1 MRKERKIKN
10 KYLLEDFLNDPNSD
24 VGTGL
29 LITRGHGFCFT
40 LKQPH
45 RWGKTPEGIIL
56 LPFGGIG
63 GKLEKNELP
72 SHSLHREAKEEVG
85 SDVEIISSN
94 GETIL
99 ISNEKIEKIYLSTK
113 LEREPL
119 PWIIYKSPKAEPGRK
134 PFTNVLIY
142 GGIFLSNQIF
152 PLDDPAILE
161 IGPELLIEI
170 AEKPTSLK
178 EFCQKGGRMISRIE
192 IPSNGILKP
201 IGTAKALYLCLKEKE
216 KTILLQL
223 LKKLNLKS

>member
-45 RWGKTPEGIIL
+45 RWGKTPEGITL

-94 GETIL
+94 GKAIL
-99 ISNEKIEKIYLSTK
+99 ISNEKIEKISLSTK
-113 LEREPL
+113 LGQEPL
-119 PWIIYKSPKAEPGRK
+119 PCIIYKSPKTEPGRK

-161 IGPELLIEI
+161 IEPELLIEI
-170 AEKPTSLK
+170 AERPTSLK

-216 KTILLQL
+216 KIVLPQL
-223 LKKLNLKS
+223 LRKLNLK